1 MTIWWRSR
9 RRKKVKKFLSSDNKK
24 YNQSPPLKVFDAKEI
39 HHIAAEAQR
48 TPQQIGSSTDY
59 PIADLARQYVPGEN
73 LVDGKLSTK
82 MRALHAWYKKA
93 VNEGNVSLLVG
104 VKEEHYCQQYA
115 VSVEFTELF
124 QLYNIRALDKSIISS
139 FCL

>member
-1 MTIWWRSR
+1 MEEKKKCG
-9 RRKKVKKFLSSDNKK
+9 KKVPQLGEQEV
-24 YNQSPPLKVFDAKEI
+24 QSVPPLKVFDEQEI
-39 HHIAAEAQR
+39 HRIAAAAQC

-59 PIADLARQYVPGEN
+59 AVADLAKQYVPGEN
-73 LVDGKLSTK
+73 LVDGRLSTK
-82 MRALHAWYKKA
+82 MRELHTWYKKA

-104 VKEEHYCQQYA
+104 VEEGHYCQLQYA